1 MRHPAPLRM
10 KFPPWNISNPGLV
23 VDLNQKQI
31 KYLKRLGHQLA
42 PVVMVADKGLT
53 ENVIAA
59 INEALDSH
67 ELIKVKVR
75 QQRDARVELFK
86 EIAAQTDATMV
97 TTIGMI
103 ILLYRPTKKNKVELP
118 GLKLN

>member
-1 MRHPAPLRM
+1 M
-10 KFPPWNISNPGLV
+10 
-23 VDLNQKQI
+23 DLNQKQI
-31 KYLKRLGHQLA
+31 KYLKGLGHQLA

-75 QQRDARVELFK
+75 QQRDARVEIFK
-86 EIAAQTDATMV
+86 QIIEQTGATMI

-103 ILLYRPTKKNKVELP
+103 ILLYRPGQKNKVELP
-118 GLKLN
+118 GPKLK